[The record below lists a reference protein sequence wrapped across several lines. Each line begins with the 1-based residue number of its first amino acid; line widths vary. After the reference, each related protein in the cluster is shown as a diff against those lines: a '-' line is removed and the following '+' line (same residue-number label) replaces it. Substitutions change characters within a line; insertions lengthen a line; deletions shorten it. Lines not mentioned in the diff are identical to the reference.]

1 MPKSYRK
8 ERLNELFWEEINS
21 IVMYELSDPR
31 VADIGV
37 TLVDVAPDLT
47 TARVF
52 ITPFYEDVDTREVLK
67 GLDAAQG
74 YIRTQLAQR
83 IKVRR
88 IPELIFK
95 IDNSYIQARR
105 VDAILDSLPT
115 TSETSN
121 TPSTEEEAASD

>member
-8 ERLNELFWEEINS
+8 ERLDELFWEEINS
-21 IVMYELSDPR
+21 IVLYELSDPR
-31 VADIGV
+31 VSDIGV

-52 ITPFYEDVDTREVLK
+52 VTPFYEDVDTRAVLR
-67 GLDAAQG
+67 GLEAAQG

-95 IDNSYIQARR
+95 IDHSYLNARR
-105 VDAILDSLPT
+105 VDAILDALPPA
-115 TSETSN
+115 SADQDIVSK
-121 TPSTEEEAASD
+121 EEITRD